1 MLVFCLYFQTLSGH
15 WIQNACNCFYLM
27 NLNISLYDGR
37 WRGFNKR
44 CHECWPPFVQSIG
57 FGRQKV
63 WIGFLL
69 HIWFQIAF
77 NCFLMDLIISLYDGC
92 WCCFNKRCHECWT
105 KQLLSNQLVLVGKKF
120 ELGSSQC
127 ATEKLVRHCPEE
139 SVWSERLIWSLNF
152 MIPVLVWL
160 T

>member
-1 MLVFCLYFQTLSGH
+1 MMDADVVS
-15 WIQNACNCFYLM
+15 IRDAM
-27 NLNISLYDGR
+27 NVD
-37 WRGFNKR
+37 
-44 CHECWPPFVQSIG
+44 H
-57 FGRQKV
+57 
-63 WIGFLL
+63 
-69 HIWFQIAF
+69 
-77 NCFLMDLIISLYDGC
+77 
-92 WCCFNKRCHECWT
+92 
-105 KQLLSNQLVLVGKKF
+105 LLSNQLVLVGKKF